1 MLRSIATVS
10 IAGTLPEK
18 LAAIAA
24 AGFDGVEIFE
34 NDLLYFPGKP
44 AEIRQRAQDLGLVI
58 TLYQPFRDFEG
69 APRSLMASNL
79 ERARRKF
86 ALMHELGCDRMLLCS
101 NVSPT
106 SSGQFEQ
113 QVEDLAQLA
122 DLAQQQEIVVAY
134 EALAWGQH
142 VKRYRQA
149 WERVKAVD
157 SPALG
162 LALDSF
168 HILALGDTLDRL
180 DDIPQEKIAFLQLA
194 DAPWL
199 NMDVIEWSRHF
210 RCFPGQGALP
220 LVDFA
225 AALLRKG
232 YDGPW
237 SLEVFNDG
245 FRAAPSSATAQ
256 DGLRSLLLLEEQ
268 AQAALGRIEPG
279 IFSSAPLPQRQAIEF
294 LEFAVNAAEADE
306 LARWLGQLGFNHCGD
321 HRSKR
326 VALYQNGGVRV
337 VLNQQPDSFAA
348 GYHEQH
354 GASLCAVACRSERP
368 QALLQRAKDFTYPS
382 YQGQV
387 GPNEHEIP
395 ALCMP
400 DGSLIYLFSEQT
412 SDVYQDDFRLR
423 PQLAAPEPRLEGVD
437 HLALAMPASA
447 LDNWV
452 MFLRSV
458 LGMQADVEQLLP
470 DPYGLVRSKA
480 LHTQCNGIRLPLNAS
495 QSLDTLSARTVEA
508 YRGSGLQHVAFSTA
522 NIFQAVAAARQNG
535 VALLSISDNYYDDLA
550 TRFSLDVEFVAQ
562 LRQHH
567 ILYDRDPAG
576 GELLHV
582 YTQPFTG
589 GCFFFELLERRG
601 GYSQYG
607 VVNGAARLAAMRQ
620 G

>member
-44 AEIRQRAQDLGLVI
+44 AEIRQRAQDLGLAI

-69 APRSLMASNL
+69 APRQLMAGNL

-101 NVSPT
+101 NVSPD
-106 SSGQFEQ
+106 SSAQFEL
-113 QVEDLAQLA
+113 QVADLALLA
-122 DLAQQQEIVVAY
+122 ELAQQQEIVVAY

-149 WERVKAVD
+149 WERVRAVN

-168 HILALGDTLDRL
+168 HILALGDSLDQL
-180 DDIPQEKIAFLQLA
+180 DDIPLEKIAFLQLA

-220 LVDFA
+220 LVDFS

-232 YDGPW
+232 YRGPW

-245 FRAAPSSATAQ
+245 FRAAPSTLTAQ
-256 DGLRSLLLLEEQ
+256 DGWRSLLWLEEQ
-268 AQAALGRIEPG
+268 AQAVLGQIEADL
-279 IFSSAPLPQRQAIEF
+279 FSSASLPQRQAIEF

-306 LARWLGQLGFNHCGD
+306 LARWLGQLGFSHYGD

-326 VALYQNGGVRV
+326 VALYQNGGVKV

-348 GYHEQH
+348 AYREQH
-354 GASLCAVACRSERP
+354 GASLCSVACRSDHP
-368 QALLQRAKDFTYPS
+368 QALLQRARDFAYPV

-395 ALCMP
+395 ALCAP
-400 DGSLIYLFSEQT
+400 DDSLIYLLGEQT
-412 SDVYQDDFRLR
+412 SDVYHDDFHVQPAADVLG
-423 PQLAAPEPRLEGVD
+423 PQLGGID
-437 HLALAMPASA
+437 HLALAMPAGA

-458 LGMQADVEQLLP
+458 LGMQADVEQVLP

-480 LHTQCNGIRLPLNAS
+480 LHSHCYGIRLPLNVS
-495 QSLDTLSARTVEA
+495 QSAGTLSARTVET
-508 YRGSGLQHVAFSTA
+508 YHGSGLQHVAFATA
-522 NIFQAVAAARQNG
+522 DIFQAVAAARQNG
-535 VALLSISDNYYDDLA
+535 VALLAISDNYYEDLA
-550 TRFSLDVEFVAQ
+550 ARFGLDNAFVAR
-562 LRQHH
+562 LAQHH
-567 ILYDRDPAG
+567 VLYDRDPAG

-582 YTQPFTG
+582 YTQPFAG

-601 GYSQYG
+601 GYNQYG
-607 VVNGAARLAAMRQ
+607 AANGAARLAAMRQ